1 MSRTY
6 HQETENLSE
15 KEISRFLYCLYAY
28 IALLVVFIAFFIADA
43 TAQDINTLKPD
54 ANISESDATEIQLIV
69 NKIETP
75 SMDVEVM
82 PEPPLLDFNAPNY
95 LELVYYRMI
104 TALVQRVDRENFYC
118 QEDLNAGIK
127 PCRFKSIKAR
137 DYYVN
142 IFKAQ
147 WESEHPTTT
156 GQALRAVKVVE
167 PACPDGFEIYEGSG
181 ICNQFPTHVSAEQ
194 NYYHCSLNNF
204 QLWLENADLKRQ
216 LEVRNIP
223 DFRDGANKGNLWKPE
238 ADPKARCKG
247 GTTILLDQKYSP
259 SSIDILDANFNK
271 IKSPSNFGKL
281 DDGRPRFCAEGMN
294 GASFGKGPLFIKV
307 GDLTFRVNNPA
318 NRED

>member
-1 MSRTY
+1 MGLRRSIFP
-6 HQETENLSE
+6 L
-15 KEISRFLYCLYAY
+15 ISFVFFVILRPPFL
-28 IALLVVFIAFFIADA
+28 F
-43 TAQDINTLKPD
+43 AQDINTLKPD
-54 ANISESDATEIQLIV
+54 ASISESDATEIQLII

-75 SMDVEVM
+75 SMDVEIT

-95 LELVYYRMI
+95 LELVYYRMT
-104 TALVQRVDRENFYC
+104 TALVQRADRENYYGDID
-118 QEDLNAGIK
+118 EKAGY
-127 PCRFKSIKAR
+127 PRRFGPKKAR

-147 WESEHPTTT
+147 WELEHPTTT
-156 GQALRAVKVVE
+156 GEALRAVKVVE

-204 QLWLENADLKRQ
+204 QLYLENADLKRQ
-216 LEVRNIP
+216 LEARNIT
-223 DFRDGANKGNLWKPE
+223 DFKDGANKGNLWKPE

-247 GTTILLDQKYSP
+247 GTTILLDQKYSA
-259 SSIDILDANFNK
+259 SSIDILDSNFNK

-294 GASFGKGPLFIKV
+294 GASFGSGPIFIQVADKI
-307 GDLTFRVNNPA
+307 FRVDNPS
-318 NRED
+318 NRAD